1 MKTGL
6 LYLMAC
12 SFLAGYYC
20 ANNDV
25 AGELTTLYD
34 GLIDYT
40 AARAARARRLV
51 ELEAAGRLQEA
62 EATAGGL
69 M

>member
-25 AGELTTLYD
+25 AGELTALYD
-34 GLIDYT
+34 GLVDYT
-40 AARAARARRLV
+40 TARAAVQRRRSEELLRV
-51 ELEAAGRLQEA
+51 EANMKPVGDRL
-62 EATAGGL
+62 
-69 M
+69 

>member
-12 SFLAGYYC
+12 SFMAGWYC

-25 AGELTTLYD
+25 SGELKELYD
-34 GLIDYT
+34 GLVDYT
-40 AARAARARRLV
+40 TARAARARRLA
-51 ELEAAGRLQEA
+51 ELEAGPGPAAVPAGGRL
-62 EATAGGL
+62 
-69 M
+69 

>member
-12 SFLAGYYC
+12 SFAAGWYC

-25 AGELTTLYD
+25 AGELTALYD

-40 AARAARARRLV
+40 AARAARARRV
-51 ELEAAGRLQEA
+51 AELEAAGQLQEA
-62 EATAGGL
+62 EATAGGA

>member
-12 SFLAGYYC
+12 SFMAGWYC

-25 AGELTTLYD
+25 SGELKELYD
-34 GLIDYT
+34 GLVDYT
-40 AARAARARRLV
+40 AARAARARRLTELNPQAEV
-51 ELEAAGRLQEA
+51 EAELTAAGGRL
-62 EATAGGL
+62 
-69 M
+69 

>member
-12 SFLAGYYC
+12 SFMAGWYC

-25 AGELTTLYD
+25 AGELTALYD
-34 GLIDYT
+34 GLVDYT
-40 AARAARARRLV
+40 AARATRARRLA

-62 EATAGGL
+62 EAVVGGS

>member
-12 SFLAGYYC
+12 SFMAGWYC

-25 AGELTTLYD
+25 AGELKELYD
-34 GLIDYT
+34 GLVDYT
-40 AARAARARRLV
+40 AARAARARRI
-51 ELEAAGRLQEA
+51 EALETATNQVMAGGRL
-62 EATAGGL
+62 
-69 M
+69 